1 MAKREK
7 RDGFGRAMDAGRTAA
22 AVAAGGGIGYAGL
35 KIGKEATRV
44 ANAASHAAGRTAWA
58 GREAAEAAIE
68 TRKLAR
74 SARIANAGLFKAKRW
89 AKRQLTTFPT
99 FGKLARAHL
108 QARLREI
115 QLGGDQQVVDE
126 TRRYTNPLMVAAGL
140 RKGYRFVLDPNTGK
154 PLREYFRDASGRTR
168 WRARVEAVA
177 PHEVG
182 AQGVRAAYRIAGKA
196 RKGVDRASGL
206 ASDLGDVVSGRPRQ
220 RDAAG
225 RLKKREWEKTWFKNA
240 AKNTAIAGAVMGGTA
255 WLGSKRPSAQ
265 KARRIIGRGVRE
277 AIPRINKV
285 FPDLVPGRMQ
295 QQWGF
300 SAKGARRVIRLES
313 DEYYDPGEWE
323 IRDARGRSARV
334 FRPGSRRRVR
344 REKRWHERVGNQR
357 AMAALAVLAGTAA
370 GAAGGYHA
378 RGRQMARRVP
388 PGSRK
393 AADGTVFR
401 RRGNVLHASALK
413 TGTTRRKAG

>member
-1 MAKREK
+1 MI
-7 RDGFGRAMDAGRTAA
+7 DAGRT
-22 AVAAGGGIGYAGL
+22 
-35 KIGKEATRV
+35 
-44 ANAASHAAGRTAWA
+44 
-58 GREAAEAAIE
+58 
-68 TRKLAR
+68 
-74 SARIANAGLFKAKRW
+74 
-89 AKRQLTTFPT
+89 FPA

-108 QARLREI
+108 RARLREI

-126 TRRYTNPLMVAAGL
+126 TRRYTNPLLVAAGL

-154 PLREYFRDASGRTR
+154 PLREYFRDTGGRTR

-206 ASDLGDVVSGRPRQ
+206 VSDLGDVVSGRPRQ

-225 RLKKREWEKTWFKNA
+225 RLKKREWEKTWFKNT

-255 WLGSKRPSAQ
+255 WLGSKRPSAM
-265 KARRIIGRGVRE
+265 KARGIVGRGVRE

-295 QQWGF
+295 QRWGF
-300 SAKGARRVIRLES
+300 SAKAAGSERAIRLES
-313 DEYYDPGEWE
+313 DEYYDPGQWE

-334 FRPGSRRRVR
+334 FRPGSRRRER

-357 AMAALAVLAGTAA
+357 LMAGLAVAVGTAA
-370 GAAGGYHA
+370 GAAGGYHV

-393 AADGTVFR
+393 AGDGTIFR
-401 RRGNVLHASALK
+401 RRGNVIHAAVLK
-413 TGTTRRKAG
+413 TGPTPPRRKAG

>member
-1 MAKREK
+1 
-7 RDGFGRAMDAGRTAA
+7 MDAGRTAA

-35 KIGKEATRV
+35 KIGKAATQ
-44 ANAASHAAGRTAWA
+44 AGNAASHAMGRAAWA
-58 GREAAEAAIE
+58 GLETAEAAIE
-68 TRKLAR
+68 ARKLAR
-74 SARIANAGLFKAKRW
+74 SARLGNAGLFKIKKW
-89 AKRQLTTFPT
+89 AKRQMTTFPT

-108 QARLREI
+108 QARLWEI

-126 TRRYTNPLMVAAGL
+126 TRRYTNPLLVAAGL

-154 PLREYFRDASGRTR
+154 PLREYFRDVSGRTR
-168 WRARVEAVA
+168 WRAKVETVA

-196 RKGVDRASGL
+196 RKGVDRATGL

-240 AKNTAIAGAVMGGTA
+240 AKNTAIAGAVMGGTS
-255 WLGSKRPSAQ
+255 WLGSKRPSAM

-277 AIPRINKV
+277 AIPRLNKV

-300 SAKGARRVIRLES
+300 SAKKRVISLDN

-344 REKRWHERVGNQR
+344 REKRWYERVGNQR
-357 AMAALAVLAGTAA
+357 AMAGLAVLAGTAT
-370 GAAGGYHA
+370 GAAGGYQI
-378 RGRQMARRVP
+378 RGRQLTRRVP

-401 RRGNVLHASALK
+401 RRGNVIHAGALK
-413 TGTTRRKAG
+413 AMAAARRKVG